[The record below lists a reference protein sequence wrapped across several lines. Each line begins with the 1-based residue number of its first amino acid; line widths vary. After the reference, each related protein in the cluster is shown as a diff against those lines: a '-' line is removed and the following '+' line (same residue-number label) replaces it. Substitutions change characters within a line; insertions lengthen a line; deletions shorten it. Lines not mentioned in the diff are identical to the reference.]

1 MLTELLKLP
10 PKFLAVAEELNK
22 RIEFESINEKG
33 ANGYVL
39 IGTNRITD
47 RKVVVKFYYWGDGA
61 HAEPRLLAD
70 LASEHVLQIHDA
82 AAVDD
87 EDAYFMAPY
96 CENGDLD
103 DVMQASS
110 IGNVRAVDIILDI
123 ASGANFIHSKGY
135 LHRDLKPSNVF
146 CDNDKKFVIGDFGS
160 VVKKGADGYAETA
173 SKHSL
178 LYRTPEEINSNRAYE
193 QGDVYQLGVI
203 LYQLLG
209 GYLPYNETDWLTA
222 KQLALYQTM
231 PHPENQLFAASIIEK
246 KIKDGNLLNLSS
258 LPAWC
263 PSELKAVIRKCC
275 RVNHADRFE
284 GVSAMMVK
292 LNNIRASLPDW
303 RCDPDPILYRHRAR
317 FRITESGGTYGIEKK
332 LDTATNWR
340 RQRKIEPC
348 TSMQEAVERAES
360 LT

>member
-1 MLTELLKLP
+1 MINELSKLP
-10 PKFLAVAEELNK
+10 TKFRALVEELSK
-22 RIEFESINEKG
+22 KIDFESVNGKG

-47 RKVVVKFYYWGDGA
+47 RKVVVKLYYWGDGA

-70 LASEHVLQIHDA
+70 LASEHVLQVHDA

-96 CENGDLD
+96 CEHGDLD
-103 DVMQASS
+103 DVMQTNV
-110 IGNVRAVDIILDI
+110 IGNLRAVDIILEI
-123 ASGANFIHSKGY
+123 ASGANFIHGKGF

-146 CDNDKKFVIGDFGS
+146 CDSNYKFVIGDFGS
-160 VVKKGADGYAETA
+160 VVKKGAEGYAQTA

-178 LYRTPEEINSNRAYE
+178 LYRTPEEIETGRAYE
-193 QGDVYQLGVI
+193 QGDVYQLGII

-209 GYLPYNETDWLTA
+209 GHLPYNETDWLNT
-222 KQLALYQTM
+222 KQLAAYQGM
-231 PHPENQLFAASIIEK
+231 SHPENQLFAASIIEK
-246 KIKDGNLLNLSS
+246 KIKDGKLLDLGS

-275 RVNHADRFE
+275 RVSRNDRFE
-284 GVSAMMVK
+284 GVSALMVK
-292 LNNIRASLPDW
+292 LNNIRPSLPDW
-303 RCDPDPILYRHRAR
+303 RCEPDPILYRHRAR
-317 FRITESGGTYGIEKK
+317 FRITEAGGKYGIEKT
-332 LDTATNWR
+332 LAAATNWR
-340 RQRKIEPC
+340 KQKKHELC
-348 TSMQEAVERAES
+348 TSMHEAVKKAET